1 MEHQKDTRDVK
12 LTASEWSVLTCLWE
26 NSPRTVMQLVA
37 ALGERVGWAKSTTI
51 TTLRRMEEKGL
62 VRAEQSGRGKSYT
75 PAVEREQ
82 AATAET
88 RSFLER
94 VYQGSVGLMMSAMA
108 KRQELSAGEVAQ
120 LRAILD
126 QAESAIDEIRIQGHT
141 AQQLPD
147 TPNDSHFDRYLASNR
162 ATEVVWFIQENSSI
176 FPTRLVSEGCGQW
189 RPVASNENLEGRRK
203 NRRVEMIIS
212 GRNLEEEKLGDAIT
226 QFITQSQGGADQQN
240 P

>member
-1 MEHQKDTRDVK
+1 VDMKQEPGGIK

-26 NSPRTVMQLVA
+26 DSPRTVMQLVA
-37 ALGERVGWAKSTTI
+37 ELERSVGWAKSTTI

-126 QAESAIDEIRIQGHT
+126 QLDG
-141 AQQLPD
+141 
-147 TPNDSHFDRYLASNR
+147 
-162 ATEVVWFIQENSSI
+162 
-176 FPTRLVSEGCGQW
+176 
-189 RPVASNENLEGRRK
+189 EGRK
-203 NRRVEMIIS
+203 
-212 GRNLEEEKLGDAIT
+212 
-226 QFITQSQGGADQQN
+226 
-240 P
+240 